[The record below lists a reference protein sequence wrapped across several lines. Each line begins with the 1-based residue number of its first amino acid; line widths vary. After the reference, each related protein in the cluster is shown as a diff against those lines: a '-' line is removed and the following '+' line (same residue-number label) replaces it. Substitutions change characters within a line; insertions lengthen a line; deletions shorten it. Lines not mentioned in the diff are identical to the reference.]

1 VFCGKITGLAAAR
14 PAQPG
19 PHYGAALRG
28 PQGAADPDH
37 EPEWRRPRIVYPG
50 TVPGERDAERA
61 GRGRDRRRQSALA
74 GRQDTDAGSGEH
86 HQAIDGLAAGGLA
99 AGDPAAARF
108 GFIVTF
114 AGPGRYPFRCQ
125 HPTSAGM
132 ADTFA
137 VS

>member
-1 VFCGKITGLAAAR
+1 MNRNGGGRELFTRVQCRANEMPSGLAAAVT
-14 PAQPG
+14 
-19 PHYGAALRG
+19 
-28 PQGAADPDH
+28 ADGS
-37 EPEWRRPRIVYPG
+37 PRW
-50 TVPGERDAERA
+50 
-61 GRGRDRRRQSALA
+61 L

-86 HQAIDGLAAGGLA
+86 HQAAGGLAADGLA